1 MVGAFRPLER
11 GLWTIFMLRGEGST
25 CMNDS
30 YPQKTVPVEAT
41 PLAFGLVYRGTI
53 GDSRST
59 TKFIKHEVMTLGAL

>member
-1 MVGAFRPLER
+1 
-11 GLWTIFMLRGEGST
+11 MLRGEGST

-41 PLAFGLVYRGTI
+41 PLAFGLVYRGAI

-59 TKFIKHEVMTLGAL
+59 TKFIEHEVMTLGAL